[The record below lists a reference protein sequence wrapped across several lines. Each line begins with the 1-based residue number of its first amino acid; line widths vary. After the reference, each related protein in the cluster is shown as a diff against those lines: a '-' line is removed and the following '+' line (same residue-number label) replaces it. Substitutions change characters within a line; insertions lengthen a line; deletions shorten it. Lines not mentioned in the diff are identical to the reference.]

1 MGHNPRMELCP
12 KQLKKLKKM
21 GEMGFSGK
29 LGENGKLAKWAAGGG
44 WVDRR
49 EADGG
54 VAVVGEVAVGSGCG

>member
-21 GEMGFSGK
+21 GEMVFSGK

-44 WVDRR
+44 WVDQR
-49 EADGG
+49 EAGDG
-54 VAVVGEVAVGSGCG
+54 VAMVGEVGVGSGCG